1 MAHNPYHFSWNTTP
15 SGNTPP
21 ASTQSPEQFLEE
33 FANLDVQEL
42 SDEDRIFLPNAG
54 QMQQNIAMSRFGLD
68 NAMAAQRLSGTNN
81 LMNMTAGMGINSM
94 GQGFGSRQNMFNS
107 ALQNANMQNQQAT
120 VQNIADYR
128 SDVLGEQYR
137 YQDALTTALGN
148 LIRSDES
155 EVTVVP
161 GTTPSINPADA
172 NVSGVIGGGFEPGQ
186 TVGQFTFPNPQ
197 DDPGPITNPNTGRVF
212 NFNPETG
219 LWELQLG
226 TGG

>member
-21 ASTQSPEQFLEE
+21 ASTESPEGFLSD
-33 FANLDVQEL
+33 FANITVRDL

-148 LIRSDES
+148 LIKSDES

-161 GTTPSINPADA
+161 NDEGSSGTNLNVGDPFPEGTFVPPGYTGNVPAVGFVFPVNIPLFGNINYTW
-172 NVSGVIGGGFEPGQ
+172 N
-186 TVGQFTFPNPQ
+186 
-197 DDPGPITNPNTGRVF
+197 
-212 NFNPETG
+212 
-219 LWELQLG
+219 G
-226 TGG
+226 TDWIPDI

>member
-21 ASTQSPEQFLEE
+21 ASTQSPEQFLSD
-33 FANLDVQEL
+33 FANVTVRDL

-161 GTTPSINPADA
+161 NDEGSSGTSGTNNYHTDLNVGDPFPEGAFIPSGYSGNVPEINTIHTDDNNIQYRWTGTTW
-172 NVSGVIGGGFEPGQ
+172 VIVLGGF
-186 TVGQFTFPNPQ
+186 
-197 DDPGPITNPNTGRVF
+197 
-212 NFNPETG
+212 
-219 LWELQLG
+219 
-226 TGG
+226 